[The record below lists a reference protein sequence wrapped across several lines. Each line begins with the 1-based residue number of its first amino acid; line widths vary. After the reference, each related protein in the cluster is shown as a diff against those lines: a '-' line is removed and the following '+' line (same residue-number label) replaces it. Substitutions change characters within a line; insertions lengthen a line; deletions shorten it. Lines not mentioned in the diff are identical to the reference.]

1 MIEIFHISDLHFG
14 SKTIGT
20 KNLLNKIKNEYKIG
34 DVANRYLLITGDIT
48 DSGTKQQYDLA
59 QKNLAAF
66 KDFVYIVPGN
76 HDYEG
81 LGILYA
87 AKSAKRFDSTLSQ
100 KLGVNHGFFPKKPYY
115 KVLDDKAGNRV
126 LIIGLNSCSKVPF
139 IFDLSEG
146 VIGES
151 QRLELKK
158 ILDSREYS
166 ETPKIVFL
174 HHVPHKRSVGIGM
187 RLRDYKEL
195 MDIVKNKVD
204 AISFGHTG
212 AMEDIDEN
220 EMKKMK
226 LSGRDRIKLETAKK
240 RAIPGRELKLRSG
253 KGQGIRYYL
262 DANKS
267 IEDQACYNIKI
278 EGNKVSAKLKKF

>member
-14 SKTIGT
+14 NKTIGA
-20 KNLLNKIKNEYKIG
+20 KNLLKKIKNEYKIG
-34 DVANRYLLITGDIT
+34 DVANRYLLVTGDIT

-59 QKNLAAF
+59 LKNLDAF

-81 LGILYA
+81 LGILYDP
-87 AKSAKRFDSTLSQ
+87 KSGKRFDSTLSK
-100 KLGVNHGFFPKKPYY
+100 KLGVKHEFFPKKPYY
-115 KVLDDKAGNRV
+115 KVLDDKTGNRV

-146 VIGES
+146 EIGES

-158 ILDSREYS
+158 ILDSQEYS

-195 MDIVKNKVD
+195 MDIVKYKVD

-220 EMKKMK
+220 EIKKMK

-253 KGQGIRYYL
+253 KAQGIRYYL
-262 DANKS
+262 DANLS
-267 IEDQACYNIKI
+267 IENQACYNIKI
-278 EGNKVSAKLKKF
+278 DGKKVSARLKKF